1 MTSERLGINGINLL
15 RGLNG
20 ELQLVFGVDK
30 HLQDKAQTVAQN
42 VAERLKQ
49 GKEVALT
56 VEQIRKRRSVDANAY
71 FHVLCDK
78 IAEAT
83 KLSMDDVK
91 VNMVVN
97 YGTPKYIVSVP
108 SDAVISDLWAY
119 SRFIGEVDGQAQY
132 MLYRQTHTLTSSE
145 MARLINGTIQEAQQ
159 LGIETLTP
167 QELAQIQSNWEAKHN
182 GN

>member
-1 MTSERLGINGINLL
+1 MDTLQITTANLL
-15 RGLNG
+15 KGLDG
-20 ELQLVFGVDK
+20 EIQLVFGVGK

-42 VAERLKQ
+42 ATERLRQ
-49 GKEVALT
+49 GKEVALA
-56 VEQIRKRRSVDANAY
+56 VEQIRKRRSLDANAY

-132 MLYRQTHTLTSSE
+132 MLYKQTHTLSSSE
-145 MARLINGTIQEAQQ
+145 MARLINGAIREAQQ

-167 QELAQIQSNWEAKHN
+167 QELAQMQSNWDAKHN